1 MKVDEIITWKW
12 DEIFLAFWILFS
24 ILIGSNFGFFLMLIT
39 KVYYAIL
46 GKAQKYE
53 GFEFLIMKVKG
64 IFWIFTISTNCTIG
78 SALTIVALTNLLEKD
93 EEGIFLFS
101 L

>member
-39 KVYYAIL
+39 KVYYALL
-46 GKAQKYE
+46 GKAKKFE
-53 GFEFLIMKVKG
+53 G
-64 IFWIFTISTNCTIG
+64 
-78 SALTIVALTNLLEKD
+78 
-93 EEGIFLFS
+93 LFDD
-101 L
+101 